1 MIHNQAEILRRDTSR
16 DGFINRLELFL
27 LTNFGWLWRL
37 VQQSQLLTR
46 WLNRFLTNF
55 TIYKI
60 TTRPYPYSLMTLD
73 EHVPDTDRPKKPDVY
88 TSWESL
94 RDQTYI
100 GRHLPPNLQFNQQAT
115 LPTPE
120 ALSGLF
126 RKQKGETIYSN
137 KSTLLFPY
145 WAQWFTDGFLRTD
158 RDNRLRNTSNHHIDL
173 APVYGLNRRTTHQL
187 RRFEGGKLKSQ
198 QINNEEYPLFF
209 YEDAE
214 TGTIKEEFKDLYIPL
229 SDEVRQPPK
238 RKAKLFAMGVE
249 RANVQI
255 GYVMLNVI
263 SLREHNRICD
273 LLAKAYPNW
282 DDERLFQT
290 ARNILIV
297 TIMKIVI
304 EDYVNH
310 ITPYHFN
317 AVLDPQ
323 SFPNEKWYRENWMS
337 AEFNFVYRWHSAL
350 PETFVYGGEQVPL
363 LESLWNNQMIL
374 DEGIGPL
381 LQETSAQPASK
392 IGLFNTPDF
401 LIEAAEIPTIKLG
414 RRTQLASYND
424 YREAYKFPRVARFEQ
439 ITSSAQTQEMLRK
452 LYGKVDNIELY
463 VGLFAEEPHEDGLL
477 GALAT
482 RMIAVDALSHVLT
495 NPLLAENVYNKE
507 TFSAIGWEIIHETKT
522 LSDLVNR
529 NVSAGDKALEI
540 SFYQSGAS

>member
-1 MIHNQAEILRRDTSR
+1 
-16 DGFINRLELFL
+16 
-27 LTNFGWLWRL
+27 
-37 VQQSQLLTR
+37 
-46 WLNRFLTNF
+46 
-55 TIYKI
+55 
-60 TTRPYPYSLMTLD
+60 MTLD
-73 EHVPDTDRPKKPDVY
+73 ERIPDTDKPKKPETY
-88 TSWESL
+88 TSWDSL
-94 RDQTYI
+94 SDRTYI
-100 GRHLPPNLQFNQQAT
+100 GRHLPPDLQFNQQSA
-115 LPTPE
+115 LPTPK
-120 ALSGLF
+120 AASSLF

-158 RDNRLRNTSNHHIDL
+158 RNNRLRNTSNHHIDL

-187 RRFEGGKLKSQ
+187 RSFEGGKLKSQ

-214 TGTIKEEFKDLYIPL
+214 TGTINEEFRDLYVPL
-229 SDEVRQPPK
+229 EDEIRQPPS

-249 RANVQI
+249 RANGQI

-263 SLREHNRICD
+263 CLREHNRTCD
-273 LLAKAYPNW
+273 LLAREYPNW

-317 AVLDPQ
+317 VVLDPQ

-337 AEFNFVYRWHSAL
+337 IEFNFVYRWHSAL
-350 PETFVYGGEQVPL
+350 PETFVYADEKIPII
-363 LESLWNNQMIL
+363 ESLWNNQMIL
-374 DEGIGPL
+374 DRGIGQL
-381 LQETSAQPASK
+381 LQETSAQPTSK

-401 LIEAAEIPTIKLG
+401 LIEPAEVPTIELG

-424 YREAYKFPRVARFEQ
+424 YREAYKFPRVNRFEQ
-439 ITSSAQTQEMLRK
+439 ITGSARTQEMLQD
-452 LYGKVDNIELY
+452 LYGNVDNIELY
-463 VGLFAEEPHEDGLL
+463 VGLFAEEPHEDALL

-507 TFSAIGWEIIHETKT
+507 TFSAVGWETIHETKT

-529 NVSAGDKALEI
+529 NVSSGDEPLNI
-540 SFYQSGAS
+540 SFYQDGAS

>member
-1 MIHNQAEILRRDTSR
+1 MRNRSGIMRRDTSR
-16 DGFINRLELFL
+16 DGFINRLELL
-27 LTNFGWLWRL
+27 VLTNFSWLWRL
-37 VQQSQLLTR
+37 VQQSQPLTR
-46 WLNRFLTNF
+46 WVNRFLTNF
-55 TIYKI
+55 TIYKVA
-60 TTRPYPYSLMTLD
+60 TRPYPFSLMTLD
-73 EHVPDTDRPKKPDVY
+73 ENIPDTERPKKTDAY
-88 TSWESL
+88 TSWDSL
-94 RDQTYI
+94 RDRTYT
-100 GRHLPPNLQFNQQAT
+100 GRHLPPNLEFNQQPT

-120 ALSGLF
+120 ALSSLF
-126 RKQKGETIYSN
+126 RKEKGETIYST

-158 RDNRLRNTSNHHIDL
+158 RRNRLRNTSNHHIDL
-173 APVYGLNRRTTHQL
+173 APVYGLNRSTTHQL
-187 RRFEGGKLKSQ
+187 RSFEGGKLKSQ
-198 QINNEEYPLFF
+198 QIKDEEYPLFF

-214 TGTIKEEFKDLYIPL
+214 TGTIKEEFKNLYVPL
-229 SDEVRQPPK
+229 AEEVRQPSE

-249 RANVQI
+249 RANGQI

-263 SLREHNRICD
+263 CLREHNRICE
-273 LLAKAYPNW
+273 LLARAYPNW

-317 AVLDPQ
+317 VVLDPR
-323 SFPNEKWYRENWMS
+323 SFSDEKWYRENWMS
-337 AEFNFVYRWHSAL
+337 IEFNFVYRWHSAL
-350 PETFVYGGEQVPL
+350 PETFLYAGEPISIID
-363 LESLWNNQMIL
+363 SLWNNQMIL
-374 DEGIGPL
+374 DRGIGEL
-381 LQETSAQPASK
+381 LQETSAQPTSK

-401 LIEAAEIPTIKLG
+401 LVGPAEIPTIELG
-414 RRTQLASYND
+414 RSTQLASYND
-424 YREAYKFPRVARFEQ
+424 YREAYKFPRVTGFGQ
-439 ITSSAQTQEMLRK
+439 ITGDVRTQEMLRD
-452 LYGKVDNIELY
+452 LYGNVDNIELY

-507 TFSAIGWEIIHETKT
+507 TFSAVGWEIIQETKT

-529 NVSAGDKALEI
+529 NVLISDEKFHI
-540 SFYQSGAS
+540 SFYQSKPF

>member
-1 MIHNQAEILRRDTSR
+1 MARDTSR
-16 DGFINRLELFL
+16 DGFINRLELFV
-27 LTNFGWLWRL
+27 LTNFEWLWRL
-37 VQQSQLLTR
+37 VQRSPLLTR
-46 WLNRFLTNF
+46 WVNRFLTNL
-55 TIYKI
+55 TVYKVA
-60 TTRPYPYSLMTLD
+60 TRPYPFSLMTLD
-73 EHVPDTDRPKKPDVY
+73 EHIPDTDRPKKPETY
-88 TSWESL
+88 TSWDSL
-94 RDQTYI
+94 RDRTYT
-100 GRHLPPNLQFNQQAT
+100 GRHLPPSSEFNQQST

-120 ALSGLF
+120 DLADLF
-126 RKQKGETIYSN
+126 RKQGGETIYSK

-145 WAQWFTDGFLRTD
+145 WVQWFTDGFLRTD
-158 RDNRLRNTSNHHIDL
+158 RNNRLRNTSNYHIDL
-173 APVYGLNRRTTHQL
+173 APVYGLTRKMTHQL
-187 RRFEGGKLKSQ
+187 RSFEGGKLKSQ
-198 QINNEEYPLFF
+198 RINNEEYPRFF

-229 SDEVRQPPK
+229 NDEIRQSPD

-263 SLREHNRICD
+263 CLREHNRICD
-273 LLAKAYPNW
+273 ILAGAYPSW

-317 AVLDPQ
+317 VILDPQ

-337 AEFNFVYRWHSAL
+337 IEFNFVYRWHSAL
-350 PETFVYGGEQVPL
+350 PETFVYAGEPVAIV
-363 LESLWNNQMIL
+363 ESLWNNQMIM
-374 DEGIGPL
+374 DRGIGEL
-381 LQETSAQPASK
+381 LQETSAQPTSK

-401 LIEAAEIPTIKLG
+401 LIEPAEIPTIKLG

-424 YREAYKFPRVARFEQ
+424 YREAYKFPRVTRFNQ
-439 ITSSAQTQEMLRK
+439 ITGDTRRQEMLQQ
-452 LYGKVDNIELY
+452 LYGNVNNVELY

-477 GALAT
+477 GSLAT
-482 RMIAVDALSHVLT
+482 RIIAIDALSHVLT

-507 TFSAIGWEIIHETKT
+507 TFSAVGWEIIHETKT

-529 NVSAGDKALEI
+529 NVLAGDEDFNI
-540 SFYQSGAS
+540 SFYQSDAR

>member
-1 MIHNQAEILRRDTSR
+1 MARDTSK
-16 DGFINRLELFL
+16 DGFINRIELL
-27 LTNFGWLWRL
+27 VLTNFELLWRL
-37 VQQSQLLTR
+37 VQRSSWLTR
-46 WLNRFLTNF
+46 RVNRFLTNF
-55 TIYKI
+55 TIYKVA
-60 TTRPYPYSLMTLD
+60 TRPYPFSLMTLD
-73 EHVPDTDRPKKPDVY
+73 EYIPDTDRPKKPETY
-88 TSWESL
+88 TSWDSL
-94 RDQTYI
+94 SDRTYT
-100 GRHLPPNLQFNQQAT
+100 GRRLPPAPKFNQQPT
-115 LPTPE
+115 LPAPE
-120 ALSGLF
+120 NLSGLF
-126 RKQKGETIYSN
+126 HKQSGKTIYSQ

-158 RDNRLRNTSNHHIDL
+158 PSNRLRNTSNHHIDL
-173 APVYGLNRRTTHQL
+173 APVYGLTRKTTHLL
-187 RRFEGGKLKSQ
+187 RSFKGGKLKSQ

-214 TGTIKEEFKDLYIPL
+214 AGTIKEEFKKLYVPL
-229 SDEVRQPPK
+229 NEEVRQSPD

-263 SLREHNRICD
+263 CLREHNRVCD
-273 LLAKAYPNW
+273 MLAGAYPSW

-317 AVLDPQ
+317 VVLDPQ
-323 SFPNEKWYRENWMS
+323 SFPDEKWYRENWMS
-337 AEFNFVYRWHSAL
+337 IEFNFVYRWHSAL
-350 PETFVYGGEQVPL
+350 PETFVYDGEHVPIVD
-363 LESLWNNQMIL
+363 SLWNNQMIL
-374 DEGIGPL
+374 NRGIGEL
-381 LQETSAQPASK
+381 LQEASAQPASK

-401 LIEAAEIPTIKLG
+401 LIASAEIPTIKLG

-424 YREAYKFPRVARFEQ
+424 YREAYQFPRVTRFNQ
-439 ITSSAQTQEMLRK
+439 ITGDLHKQERLQQ
-452 LYGKVDNIELY
+452 LYGNVDNVELY
-463 VGLFAEEPHEDGLL
+463 IGLLAEEPHEYGLL

-482 RMIAVDALSHVLT
+482 RLIAIDALSHVLT

-507 TFSAIGWEIIHETKT
+507 TFSAVGWEIIHETKT

-529 NVSAGDKALEI
+529 NVLVGDEDFNI
-540 SFYQSGAS
+540 SFYQRNVR